1 MVSIVTICFPFQSSP
16 HPRSSTI
23 STSQGSG
30 HGQKEVPGFLQEF
43 QKKKRTVTKSE
54 NCKWVCPLK

>member
-1 MVSIVTICFPFQSSP
+1 MVSIVTIYFPLQSSP

-43 QKKKRTVTKSE
+43 QKKKRTISE